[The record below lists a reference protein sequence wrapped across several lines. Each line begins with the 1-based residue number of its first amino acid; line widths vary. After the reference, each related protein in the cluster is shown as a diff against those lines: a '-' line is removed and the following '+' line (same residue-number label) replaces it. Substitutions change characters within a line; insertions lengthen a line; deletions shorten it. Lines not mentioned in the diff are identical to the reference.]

1 MAHQWWG
8 QGVGWK
14 NYHEQWISE
23 GFAQYFAAIY
33 GQKERGDGVF
43 TDILRKMRSTAMS
56 ASSQGPISLGYR
68 LGHIRAEGRVFRALV
83 YNKGAMVLHMLR
95 RLVGDEAFFAGL
107 RGFYHD
113 WRFRKAGTDDFRKS
127 MELASGRTLER
138 FFENWIFSDA
148 IPTVEFSYKQSGDTV
163 ALRLEQRAAVME
175 FPVTVKLN
183 YSSGESEELIVP
195 IADRLTERTVPLRGQ
210 LRSIDVNDDYAA
222 LVRVER

>member
-1 MAHQWWG
+1 
-8 QGVGWK
+8 
-14 NYHEQWISE
+14 
-23 GFAQYFAAIY
+23 
-33 GQKERGDGVF
+33 
-43 TDILRKMRSTAMS
+43 
-56 ASSQGPISLGYR
+56 
-68 LGHIRAEGRVFRALV
+68 
-83 YNKGAMVLHMLR
+83 
-95 RLVGDEAFFAGL
+95 
-107 RGFYHD
+107 
-113 WRFRKAGTDDFRKS
+113 

>member
-1 MAHQWWG
+1 
-8 QGVGWK
+8 
-14 NYHEQWISE
+14 
-23 GFAQYFAAIY
+23 
-33 GQKERGDGVF
+33 VF

-148 IPTVEFSYKQSGDTV
+148 IPTVEFSYKESGDTV

-183 YSSGESEELIVP
+183 YRSGESEELIVP

-222 LVRVER
+222 LVRVGR